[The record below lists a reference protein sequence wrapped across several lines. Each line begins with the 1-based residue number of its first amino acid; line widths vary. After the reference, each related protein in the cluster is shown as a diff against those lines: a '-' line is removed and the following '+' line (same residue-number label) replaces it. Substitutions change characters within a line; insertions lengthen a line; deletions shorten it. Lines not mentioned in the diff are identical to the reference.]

1 MPTPR
6 PDLANSGRLAKH
18 FDSAILILIVLS
30 SITLALDNP
39 LKNPASNYKRV
50 LFYIDCIFTFAF
62 LLECLIKMVA
72 LGFFYNNLGDKFP
85 AYIRSSWN
93 LLDFVVVVASLT
105 DFSIYLTGRQTGRAL
120 KSLKAL
126 RALRALR
133 PLRVIS
139 RNEGLRLVVNAL
151 LASIPAMTNVIMVCL
166 LFLMIF
172 AIMGINFFKG
182 SFYHCEF
189 VKMESAFSNA
199 NSLSQPA
206 VQMGIKSSHD
216 CADRGGE
223 WVNKRSNFDD
233 IVKAMICLFEMMTTE
248 GWMKVMY

>member
-1 MPTPR
+1 MGSTSPFSFTPKSTVQSKPR
-6 PDLANSGRLAKH
+6 
-18 FDSAILILIVLS
+18 
-30 SITLALDNP
+30 
-39 LKNPASNYKRV
+39 RV
-50 LFYIDCIFTFAF
+50 L
-62 LLECLIKMVA
+62 
-72 LGFFYNNLGDKFP
+72 
-85 AYIRSSWN
+85 R
-93 LLDFVVVVASLT
+93 
-105 DFSIYLTGRQTGRAL
+105 
-120 KSLKAL
+120 
-126 RALRALR
+126 
-133 PLRVIS
+133 
-139 RNEGLRLVVNAL
+139 
-151 LASIPAMTNVIMVCL
+151 
-166 LFLMIF
+166 IF

-223 WVNKRSNFDD
+223 WVNMRSNFDD

>member
-1 MPTPR
+1 MGSIAIERKTDSARKKESDNSGPRQDRLGSMNFLTPNSA
-6 PDLANSGRLAKH
+6 LANSGKQAKL
-18 FDSAILILIVLS
+18 FDSAILVLIVLS
-30 SITLALDNP
+30 SLTLALDNP
-39 LKNPASNYKRV
+39 LDNPDSNYKKL

-62 LLECLIKMVA
+62 LFECIIKTIA
-72 LGFFYNNLGDKFP
+72 LGFFTNNLGDQFP

-93 LLDFVVVVASLT
+93 LLDFIVVIASLT
-105 DFSIYLTGRQTGRAL
+105 DFFIFLTGRQTGRAL

-182 SFYHCEF
+182 SFFHCEF
-189 VKMESAFSNA
+189 QAEETAFSLA
-199 NSLSQPA
+199 HSLS
-206 VQMGIKSSHD
+206 
-216 CADRGGE
+216 
-223 WVNKRSNFDD
+223 
-233 IVKAMICLFEMMTTE
+233 
-248 GWMKVMY
+248 